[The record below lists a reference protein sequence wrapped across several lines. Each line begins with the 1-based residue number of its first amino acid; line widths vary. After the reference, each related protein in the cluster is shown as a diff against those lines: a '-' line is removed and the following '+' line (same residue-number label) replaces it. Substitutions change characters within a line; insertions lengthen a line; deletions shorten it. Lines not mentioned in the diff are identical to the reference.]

1 MITVAIAGAGQRG
14 YSVYAKYAAAMPERA
29 KIVAVADTDPEKVER
44 CAKEY
49 NIPAEGCFSSVEDML
64 AAGKLADVMFICTQ
78 DQQHV
83 SNAIPALK
91 LGYDI
96 LLEKPVSPDAQ
107 ECRELLHTARECGRK
122 VAVCHVLRYS
132 PFYRKIKEVID
143 SGVLGKLW
151 SIQSIENVCYWHQAH
166 SFVRGNWRDSNTT
179 SPMFLA
185 KCCHD
190 MDLMVWLTGQRCKRV
205 SSFGSL
211 SHFTSDHAPEGAAK
225 RCLDGCAVKE
235 SCPYDAEKIYIT
247 DKETGVRHNL
257 AGAAAKPMV
266 MDLTEESVREAIRTG
281 PYGRCV
287 YFCDNNVVDHQTVNL
302 EMEDGTTVSFLMCG
316 FTAFGGRNTRYMGT
330 HGSMVADLEAG
341 ILEVT
346 PFGQETT
353 TYHFQ
358 FAQNGMVG
366 HGGGD
371 ELLLGQFFDYIEG
384 KQPDG
389 ITSLE
394 ASLESHFISMAAEES
409 RVHGGKVIDIELYRV

>member
-1 MITVAIAGAGQRG
+1 MITIAIAGAGQRG
-14 YSVYAKYAAAMPERA
+14 YHAYAKSVATMPERA
-29 KIVAVADTDPEKVER
+29 KIVAVADPDPKKVER
-44 CAKEY
+44 CAKEF
-49 NIPAEGCFSSVEDML
+49 NIPAERCFTSVEDML

-83 SNAIPALK
+83 PNALPALK

-96 LLEKPVSPDAQ
+96 LLEKPVSPDVE
-107 ECRELLHTARECGRK
+107 ECRELLRTAREYGRK
-122 VAVCHVLRYS
+122 VVVCHVLRYS

-143 SGVLGKLW
+143 SGVLGKIW
-151 SIQSIENVCYWHQAH
+151 TIQSIENVWYWHQAH
-166 SFVRGNWRDSNTT
+166 SFVRGNWRNSETT

-211 SHFTSDHAPEGAAK
+211 SHFTRENAPAGATK
-225 RCLDGCAVKE
+225 RCLDGCAVKD
-235 SCPYDAEKIYIT
+235 SCPYDAEKIYVT
-247 DKETGVRHNL
+247 NKETGVLHNKI
-257 AGAAAKPMV
+257 GPAAKPIV
-266 MDLTEESVREAIRTG
+266 INLTEEEVREAIKTG

-287 YFCDNNVVDHQTVNL
+287 YYCDNNVVDHQAVNL
-302 EMEDGTTVSFLMCG
+302 EMEDGTTVSFLMTG

-330 HGSMVADLEAG
+330 HGSMVADLEGG

-346 PFGQETT
+346 PFGGETT
-353 TYHFQ
+353 VYDFN
-358 FAQNGMVG
+358 FKENGPVG

-371 ELLLGQFFDYIEG
+371 EMLMGQLLDYIQG

-394 ASLESHFISMAAEES
+394 DSMESHFIAMAAEDS
-409 RVHGGKVIDIELYRV
+409 RVQGGKVIDIETYRV